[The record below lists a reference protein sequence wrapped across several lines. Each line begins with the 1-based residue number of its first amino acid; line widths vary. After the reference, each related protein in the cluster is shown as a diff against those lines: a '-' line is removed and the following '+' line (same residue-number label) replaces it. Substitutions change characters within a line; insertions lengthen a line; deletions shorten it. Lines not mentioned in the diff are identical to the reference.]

1 MISKSDLFILVIASA
16 ALGVGILRWHQNT
29 QDVSASTVPASTR
42 IVTEPLEP
50 VEVPVVVNGTVTTAS
65 NTVGQNLPSDAKPVT
80 VQTLNK
86 PIVQEIQAE
95 PLVQSND
102 VQSGNQSTG
111 IHRVEPGDYLG
122 KIANRYNT
130 DVQTLRRINGIDGN
144 IILVGQEI
152 LYPQ

>member
-29 QDVSASTVPASTR
+29 QDVSAITVPASTR

-50 VEVPVVVNGTVTTAS
+50 LEVPVVVNDSVTTAS
-65 NTVGQNLPSDAKPVT
+65 NTVGQNLPADAKPVT
-80 VQTLNK
+80 VQTLNQ
-86 PIVQEIQAE
+86 PIVQEIQADAAD
-95 PLVQSND
+95 QST
-102 VQSGNQSTG
+102 NQSMG
-111 IHRVEPGDYLG
+111 IHRVESGDYLG
-122 KIANRYNT
+122 KIAIRYGT
-130 DVQTLRRINGIDGN
+130 DVQTLRRINGIDGS